1 MQMQMPIFTSA
12 TRLINPQVGYYET
25 DGMIIYLHNGS
36 PIFSHD
42 KEDMN
47 VYRYIMA
54 NLVTT
59 GLCSPSEISRALGV
73 SSRNIQRYAKAL
85 REKGSG
91 WFFNR
96 PERRGQ
102 CHKLNDEALEQAE
115 DLISKFYTVKD
126 TAMLLGVTEGA
137 LRYHI
142 KKGSIKKKWKF

>member
-1 MQMQMPIFTSA
+1 MQMQMPIFPTK
-12 TRLINPQVGYYET
+12 TRMINPHVGFFEK

-42 KEDMN
+42 KEDLHI
-47 VYRYIMA
+47 YRYITA

-59 GLCSPSEISRALGV
+59 GLCSPSEIARALGV

-85 REKGSG
+85 REKGSE

-102 CHKLNDEALEQAE
+102 CNKLNDEAKRYAE
-115 DLISKFYTVKD
+115 ELIGKFYTVKD
-126 TAMLLGVTEGA
+126 TARLLGVTEGA

-142 KKGSIKKKWKF
+142 KNGSIKKKWKF